1 MDELMTNFKRR
12 QLYTML
18 NSRLA
23 RLSKDINETD
33 SGLKTIIEKL
43 KGYPEEQQ
51 SLCNFRETLQKIDD
65 LLQMEQDLVEAR
77 KQVASLK
84 YEIEQLANGTEE
96 EELEDSYY
104 W

>member
-1 MDELMTNFKRR
+1 MEELMTNFKRR

-51 SLCNFRETLQKIDD
+51 SLCNFRETLQKIND
-65 LLQMEQDLVEAR
+65 LLQMEQDLIEAR

-84 YEIEQLANGTEE
+84 YEMEMLVTGET
-96 EELEDSYY
+96 LEDEENSY